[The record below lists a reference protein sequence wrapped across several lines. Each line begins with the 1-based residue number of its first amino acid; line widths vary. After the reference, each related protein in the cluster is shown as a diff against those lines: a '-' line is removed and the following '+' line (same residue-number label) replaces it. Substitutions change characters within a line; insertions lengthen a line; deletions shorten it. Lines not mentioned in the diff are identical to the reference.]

1 MKKILIITTFFILGM
16 QINFAQKRELG
27 AVTVDELKETVHPKD
42 SSAVAAVLFEKGKTY
57 FEYSQEDGFFVI
69 TEVQAKIK
77 IYKKEGYDYA
87 NKSVRFYV
95 GNSTK
100 ETVSFS
106 KAVSYNLVNGQIEKT
121 KLKSEGEFTENI
133 NKFWSRKKITMP
145 NVKEGTIIEFKYEIK
160 TPFIST
166 FPEWSF
172 QNDIPVNYSEYQ
184 TLIPEYYGYNVYRKG
199 SLQPVEIK
207 NIVSKT
213 VATSDRNLVKNGAAI
228 KYERSMNSFTY
239 SEQVVTYKL
248 ENVPALKEEAFVNNI
263 DNYRASIYHEL
274 ASKRLPQSVAEFY
287 SATWE
292 DVTKKI
298 YENDDFGT
306 QLTKSNYFEEDVN
319 AITKDLGTR
328 EEKIAVLLNFV
339 QNRMTWNQFSG
350 YYCDGG
356 VKKAY
361 QDKTGNAAEINLML
375 VAMLRHIGLDA
386 NPVLVSTRS
395 NGIPLFPSRSA
406 FNFVIASVV
415 TDNGVTL
422 MDATS
427 KISRPNVLPL
437 YDLNWFGRLVK
448 KDGTSEMLDLMP
460 KALSD
465 DVINMLVTIDAEG
478 VVTGKVKEQY
488 FDYAAL
494 SYRDKYLGLTRESY
508 LENLEKRHQG
518 LEVSEFELTNDKI
531 LSEPVIEKYTIKNS
545 NLVEKIGDKLYFE
558 PLLYFTQAENPFKQE
573 NREYPVDF
581 SFPFKDKYMVNI
593 TIPEGYQIESLP
605 KSAAFS
611 MANNYGAYSMNLS
624 NTDKNIQVVVSF
636 TVNTSII
643 PSEDY
648 ETLKEFFKVLIE
660 KQNEKIVLKKI

>member
-27 AVTVDELKETVHPKD
+27 AVTVEELKETVHPKD

-95 GNSTK
+95 GNATK
-100 ETVSFS
+100 EIVSFS

-199 SLQPVEIK
+199 SLQPAETK
-207 NIVSKT
+207 NFLNKT
-213 VATSDRNLVKNGAAI
+213 IQLGEENLSQRANRPRE
-228 KYERSMNSFTY
+228 YNTLTY
-239 SEQVVTYKL
+239 TVQQVIYKL
-248 ENVPALKEEAFVNNI
+248 ENIPALKEEAFVNNI

-298 YENDDFGT
+298 YDNDDFGT
-306 QLTKSNYFEEDVN
+306 QLTKTNYFEEDVN
-319 AITKDLGTR
+319 ALVKDLGTR
-328 EEKIAVLLNFV
+328 EEKIAALLNFV

-350 YYCDGG
+350 LYCDGG

-406 FNFVIASVV
+406 FNFVIASVASE
-415 TDNGVTL
+415 NGVTL

-465 DVINMLVTIDAEG
+465 DIINMLVTIDSEG

-494 SYRDKYLGLTRESY
+494 SYRDKYLGLTKESY

-531 LSEPVIEKYTIKNS
+531 LSEPVIEKYAIKNS

-624 NTDKNIQVVVSF
+624 STDKNIQVVVSF

-660 KQNEKIVLKKI
+660 KQNEKIVLKKV